1 LPFALP
7 RISLRRKAEEHDSTS
22 GQKFGSKSEPSE
34 NHHIPVGFPSFE
46 RILVAYDGTEMSK
59 RALGYAAYIS
69 KISDSE
75 IVLVNIVEANKGLDG
90 VLPVTIKA
98 NMDGKEEQ
106 MDTAES
112 RRQVLMDKL
121 LLDLVEEMTTACK
134 AAGLTKKIIFEIRGG
149 DPADEIINVSNIM
162 HFDLIIMGSRRLSS
176 RLGGIG
182 STTKKVV
189 TAVKIPLLIVQKQPT
204 YKDEW

>member
-1 LPFALP
+1 
-7 RISLRRKAEEHDSTS
+7 
-22 GQKFGSKSEPSE
+22 
-34 NHHIPVGFPSFE
+34 
-46 RILVAYDGTEMSK
+46 M
-59 RALGYAAYIS
+59 YAAYIS

-75 IVLVNIVEANKGLDG
+75 IIVVNIVDASKGLDG

-98 NMDGKEEQ
+98 SLDGKEGQ

-112 RRQVLMDKL
+112 RRQAVTHEL
-121 LLDLVEEMTTACK
+121 LLGLVEEMTTACK
-134 AAGLTKKIIFEIRGG
+134 AAGLTKKIIFEIREG
-149 DPADEIINVSNIM
+149 DPADEIINVSNTM
-162 HFDLIIMGSRRLSS
+162 RFDLIVMGSRRLSS

-189 TAVKIPLLIVQKQPT
+189 TTVKTPLLIVQKQRT

>member
-1 LPFALP
+1 MHCLGSACDQRPKNMMALP
-7 RISLRRKAEEHDSTS
+7 NKSLGSTLEPY
-22 GQKFGSKSEPSE
+22 KS
-34 NHHIPVGFPSFE
+34 NHIPVGFTSFE

-69 KISDSE
+69 NISDSE
-75 IVLVNIVEANKGLDG
+75 IVVVNIVEDNKGLDD

-98 NMDGKEEQ
+98 NMGEKEEQ

-112 RRQVLMDKL
+112 RRQAVTDVLL
-121 LLDLVEEMTTACK
+121 PDLVEEMTTACK
-134 AAGLTKKIIFEIRGG
+134 TAGLTRKVTYEIRRG
-149 DPADEIINVSNIM
+149 DPADEIINLTDIM
-162 HFDLIIMGSRRLSS
+162 HFDLIVMGSRRLSS
-176 RLGGIG
+176 RIGGIG

-189 TAVKIPLLIVQKQPT
+189 TAVKTPLLIVQKQPT

>member
-1 LPFALP
+1 LP
-7 RISLRRKAEEHDSTS
+7 RISLLPETEENDGTS
-22 GQKFGSKSEPSE
+22 EQKFGSTFEPSKA
-34 NHHIPVGFPSFE
+34 HHIPVGFPSFE

-59 RALGYAAYIS
+59 RALSYAAYIS

-75 IVLVNIVEANKGLDG
+75 IVVVNIIEANKGLDN
-90 VLPVTIKA
+90 VLPVTIKT
-98 NMDGKEEQ
+98 NIDGKEAQ

-112 RRQVLMDKL
+112 RRQAVTDEL

-149 DPADEIINVSNIM
+149 DPADEIINISNIM
-162 HFDLIIMGSRRLSS
+162 HFDLIVMGSRRLSS

-182 STTKKVV
+182 STTKKVI
-189 TAVKIPLLIVQKQPT
+189 TAVKAPLLIVQKQRT

>member
-1 LPFALP
+1 
-7 RISLRRKAEEHDSTS
+7 
-22 GQKFGSKSEPSE
+22 
-34 NHHIPVGFPSFE
+34 
-46 RILVAYDGTEMSK
+46 
-59 RALGYAAYIS
+59 
-69 KISDSE
+69 
-75 IVLVNIVEANKGLDG
+75 
-90 VLPVTIKA
+90 
-98 NMDGKEEQ
+98 
-106 MDTAES
+106 
-112 RRQVLMDKL
+112 MDKL